1 MTTRSASSPPA
12 SASKTSSS
20 DPRRRINYRG
30 LSKAIA
36 LGALSGVMYASLY
49 SYSPELTSMALA
61 THAGDKTMFFVP
73 IVIAL
78 VFSLVHGSF
87 TSQFWDVLGIK
98 PNKDKKK

>member
-1 MTTRSASSPPA
+1 MTASSTSSPA
-12 SASKTSSS
+12 ISVSKTSSS
-20 DPRRRINYRG
+20 GPHRRVNYRG
-30 LSKAIA
+30 LTKAVV
-36 LGALSGVMYASLY
+36 LGALSGVLYASLY

-87 TSQFWDVLGIK
+87 TSQFWDVLGVK
-98 PNKDKKK
+98 PNRDKKK

>member
-1 MTTRSASSPPA
+1 MTSGSVTSPA
-12 SASKTSSS
+12 TSASKTSSS
-20 DPRRRINYRG
+20 GPRRRVDYRG
-30 LSKAIA
+30 LTKAVV

-87 TSQFWDVLGIK
+87 TSQFWDVLGVK
-98 PNKDKKK
+98 PNKNTKK